1 MTKHVCIFPVKYSIQ
16 NKNTLRNLKMN
27 DDELD
32 ISTIWLYI
40 ITIAIISMIVIQ
52 PYIQNAKDITDV
64 FVPDTGF
71 IITPVEPTTIIV
83 NGVPIHN
90 TTDYGFRVQT
100 SIPLYPG
107 TTLSG
112 DNLQMYLDK
121 HKINYTII
129 KLQ

>member
-1 MTKHVCIFPVKYSIQ
+1 
-16 NKNTLRNLKMN
+16 MN
-27 DDELD
+27 DNEFD
-32 ISTIWLYI
+32 ISTMWLHI
-40 ITIAIISMIVIQ
+40 ITVAIISMIAIQ
-52 PYIQNAKDITDV
+52 PYIQNVEDTTDV
-64 FVPDTGF
+64 FVPEQVDF
-71 IITPVEPTTIIV
+71 IVSSIEPTTIIV

-121 HKINYTII
+121 HEINYTIT
-129 KLQ
+129 KLQW